1 MVRTLSSFRPAITTK
16 SELPTKGSFVPTMT
30 VQLIVD
36 MSAWSAVST
45 PEVEAERHSVRPPC
59 GRPRLAAHDVGVN
72 PP

>member
-1 MVRTLSSFRPAITTK
+1 
-16 SELPTKGSFVPTMT
+16 MT